1 MGLLVLSGIWA
12 GCESPAPETPASA
25 TAVSPPPA
33 TAQETKPLEEKA
45 PAPAVKAGEITSV
58 DIEHLFLLKGEDK
71 ALVVD
76 VRPNMFYLM
85 GHIEGAISLPLK
97 TYDASYPKKRG
108 ALEAALKAGKVL
120 VLYCADVNCPDGYA
134 VAKSLS
140 AAGYPTSLYKGGWEV
155 WKAAG
160 LE

>member
-1 MGLLVLSGIWA
+1 VGLLLLCGIWA
-12 GCESPAPETPASA
+12 GCASPAPEASTA
-25 TAVSPPPA
+25 TPPPVTSQDTRPPEA
-33 TAQETKPLEEKA
+33 KA
-45 PAPAVKAGEITSV
+45 PEPAPAVQAGEITSI
-58 DIEHLFLLKGEDK
+58 DIEHLFLLKGDGK

-76 VRPNMFYLM
+76 VRPNMFYRM

-97 TYDASYPKKRG
+97 SYASSYPKKKG

-134 VAKSLS
+134 VAKKLS
-140 AAGYPTSLYKGGWEV
+140 AAGYSTSLYKGGWEE